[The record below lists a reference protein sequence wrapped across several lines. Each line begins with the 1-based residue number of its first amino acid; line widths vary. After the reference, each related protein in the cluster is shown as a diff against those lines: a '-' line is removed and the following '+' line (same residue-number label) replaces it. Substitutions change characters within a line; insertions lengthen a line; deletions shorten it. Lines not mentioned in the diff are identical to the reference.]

1 MDEVLAY
8 LLTVALQG
16 PIVLTMI
23 SIVFARIRDNSI
35 RTTPQLRSIS
45 VYLAIY
51 IFGCIFEIVAAV
63 DALRLKN
70 TIQLV
75 AILFFNIAILVY
87 GCLVSGQVDDAL
99 RPSFGSTCREL
110 ADGTVVGSDDNLT
123 CFGVLKLYNE
133 VKKFIYVIPAV
144 TAAGT
149 AVLAYLS
156 WRLFAEFGWDVYR
169 RIGADIQLKRMYF
182 YYQIYVCLLKF
193 DFFFF
198 VGFTIQYLILVLAGS
213 NTAEFVVTI
222 IALPVTVVII
232 VIAAMAVRL
241 EIRSVT
247 YIIFVTEA
255 LGLAY
260 FCYKLFR
267 LFEKSQRYRYAFSR
281 RTLAIFSGLSIIM
294 MVLTIIA
301 SVVCYLN
308 FGRGLKDQ
316 IPPYFPSLNPLKQRK
331 NEDEKEEN
339 TNQSR
344 TSLD

>member
-1 MDEVLAY
+1 MTDDGDPKLAY

-110 ADGTVVGSDDNLT
+110 ADGTV
-123 CFGVLKLYNE
+123 LYNE

-316 IPPYFPSLNPLKQRK
+316 SEFSLLISPL
-331 NEDEKEEN
+331 
-339 TNQSR
+339 
-344 TSLD
+344 